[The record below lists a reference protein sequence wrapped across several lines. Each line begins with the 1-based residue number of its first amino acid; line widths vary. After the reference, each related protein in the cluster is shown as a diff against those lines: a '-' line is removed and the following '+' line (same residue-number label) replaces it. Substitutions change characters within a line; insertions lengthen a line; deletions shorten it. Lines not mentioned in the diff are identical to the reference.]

1 MEKILYECL
10 TDLTPN
16 AEANCIHSKSK
27 ELASF
32 LYENMTNLFH
42 DLNNNKH
49 LIRYSQKAMQMYI
62 GLYTSSSGAFKD
74 VQSSSLFPVPSKV
87 TMKSYIGSTSNL
99 EENDSVL
106 YDQLEEGSVIQL
118 LFD

>member
-1 MEKILYECL
+1 MTRLHVENGKPNKMISILKEEKPVEQVLNDNLRNALMSMFTEGHQSKSFAREKMEKFLYECL

-32 LYENMTNLFH
+32 LYENMPNLFH

-62 GLYTSSSGAFKD
+62 
-74 VQSSSLFPVPSKV
+74 SL
-87 TMKSYIGSTSNL
+87 
-99 EENDSVL
+99 
-106 YDQLEEGSVIQL
+106 
-118 LFD
+118 